1 MNPFHKSHHSV
12 LRQHVNPLSS
22 FYQVE
27 RDLLSIAELFENPN
41 LPLHLDIGCARGRF
55 LLALAPQRPH
65 RNHLGLEIRRP
76 LVDLADADQKRLE
89 INNLRFLFCNA
100 NISLE
105 NWLTKLPANLLTLVT
120 IQYPDPWFKKRHH
133 KRRMVQPELIA
144 SLAAA
149 MAPDGQLFLQS
160 DVPQVIQFMLE
171 AVANSDAFYPLDG
184 GTWLET
190 NPFCLAT
197 EREAQVLDK
206 KLPVYRRL
214 FSRSSASII
223 QPL

>member
-1 MNPFHKSHHSV
+1 M
-12 LRQHVNPLSS
+12 RQHVNPLSS

-105 NWLTKLPANLLTLVT
+105 NWLTNLPANLLTLVT

-160 DVPQVIQFMLE
+160 DVPQVIQLMLE
-171 AVANSDAFYPLDG
+171 AVTNSGAFYPLDG

>member
-105 NWLTKLPANLLTLVT
+105 NWLTNLPANLLTLVT

-160 DVPQVIQFMLE
+160 DVPQVIQLMLE
-171 AVANSDAFYPLDG
+171 AVTNSGAFYPLDG

>member
-1 MNPFHKSHHSV
+1 

-27 RDLLSIAELFENPN
+27 RDLRSIAELFENPN

-105 NWLTKLPANLLTLVT
+105 NWLTNLPANLLTLVT

-160 DVPQVIQFMLE
+160 DVPQVIQLMLE
-171 AVANSDAFYPLDG
+171 AVTNSGAFYPLDG

>member
-1 MNPFHKSHHSV
+1 M
-12 LRQHVNPLSS
+12 
-22 FYQVE
+22 E

-105 NWLTKLPANLLTLVT
+105 NWLTNLPANLLTLVT

-160 DVPQVIQFMLE
+160 DVPQVIQLMLE
-171 AVANSDAFYPLDG
+171 AVANSGAFYPLDG

>member
-1 MNPFHKSHHSV
+1 M
-12 LRQHVNPLSS
+12 
-22 FYQVE
+22 E

-76 LVDLADADQKRLE
+76 LVDLAD
-89 INNLRFLFCNA
+89 A

-160 DVPQVIQFMLE
+160 DVPQVIQLMLE
-171 AVANSDAFYPLDG
+171 AVANSGAFYPLDG

-223 QPL
+223 QPM

>member
-1 MNPFHKSHHSV
+1 M
-12 LRQHVNPLSS
+12 
-22 FYQVE
+22 E

-105 NWLTKLPANLLTLVT
+105 NWLTNLPANLLTLVT

-171 AVANSDAFYPLDG
+171 AVANSGAFYPLDG

>member
-1 MNPFHKSHHSV
+1 

-105 NWLTKLPANLLTLVT
+105 NWLTNLPANLLTLVT

-160 DVPQVIQFMLE
+160 DVPQVIQLMLE
-171 AVANSDAFYPLDG
+171 AVTNSGAFYPLDG

>member
-1 MNPFHKSHHSV
+1 

-105 NWLTKLPANLLTLVT
+105 NWLTNLPANLLTLVT

-160 DVPQVIQFMLE
+160 DVPQVIQLMLE
-171 AVANSDAFYPLDG
+171 AVTNSGAFYPLDG

-214 FSRSSASII
+214 YSRSSASII

>member
-1 MNPFHKSHHSV
+1 M
-12 LRQHVNPLSS
+12 RQHVNPLSS

-105 NWLTKLPANLLTLVT
+105 NWLTNLPANLLTLVT

-160 DVPQVIQFMLE
+160 DVPQVIQLMLE
-171 AVANSDAFYPLDG
+171 AVTNSGAFYPLDG

-223 QPL
+223 QPM